1 MSRLAATRL
10 QLGQLGPTS
19 QSFYTLAPC
28 PHAAATVPAP
38 HRAAPCAGPSL
49 AQIIRTYGP
58 AYRAAHRISSAQQ
71 AVLRDLVRCRTAA
84 LGGQR
89 EQCTNCGHRR
99 ILYRSCRNRHCP
111 QCQALPQA
119 KWREAQ
125 RALLLPVPYF
135 HVVFTLP
142 HALNALMRSNPR
154 RLYAML
160 FKCVVATLREFAH
173 DPRHLGAEPG
183 MTAVLHTWGQKLDQ
197 HVHHHLIVTGGGLDA
212 AGQQWV
218 PCKRPD
224 FLFPVRALSTV
235 FRGKFL
241 AGLRQLHQQAKLT
254 YTRACAE
261 LEQDGAWRV
270 FLAQL
275 KASRWVVYAK
285 PPFAGPES
293 VLDYLSRYTHRIA
306 ISNERLLAVD
316 HDLVRFRYKDYAHG
330 NAIKVLELPA
340 IEFLRRYL
348 LHVVPR
354 GFRRIR
360 HYGLLA
366 NCQRTETL
374 ARCRELLAVAAP
386 APPPCADSLAAAV
399 QRLMDIDIARC
410 PRCGEATLRIVE
422 ELPPQPDD
430 SS

>member
-1 MSRLAATRL
+1 M
-10 QLGQLGPTS
+10 
-19 QSFYTLAPC
+19 APC
-28 PHAAATVPAP
+28 LHAAATGPLPRQVKP
-38 HRAAPCAGPSL
+38 RAGPSL

-58 AYRAAHRISSAQQ
+58 AYRAAYRLLSAQQ
-71 AVLRDLVRCRTAA
+71 AVLRDLARCRTAA
-84 LGGQR
+84 LGGHR
-89 EQCTNCGHRR
+89 EQCVNCGHSR
-99 ILYRSCRNRHCP
+99 IRYHSCRNRHCP

-142 HALNALMRSNPR
+142 HTLTALMRSNSRP
-154 RLYAML
+154 LYALL
-160 FKCVVATLREFAH
+160 FECVIATLRAFAH

-197 HVHHHLIVTGGGLDA
+197 HVHLHLIVTGGGLDA
-212 AGQQWV
+212 ARQQWV

-224 FLFPVRALSTV
+224 FLFPVRAMSKV

-241 AGLRQLHQQAKLT
+241 AGLRRLRQHGKLT
-254 YTRACAE
+254 FRGASAD
-261 LEQDGAWRV
+261 LLSDGVWRV
-270 FLAQL
+270 FLAKL
-275 KASRWVVYAK
+275 SATRWVVYAK

-306 ISNERLLAVD
+306 ISNERLLAAD
-316 HDLVRFRYKDYAHG
+316 HDTVRFRYKDYAHG
-330 NAIKVLELPA
+330 NALNVMELPA
-340 IEFLRRYL
+340 VEFLRRFL

-354 GFRRIR
+354 GFRRVR

-366 NCQRTETL
+366 NCRRTETL
-374 ARCRELLAVAAP
+374 ARCRELLAVAS
-386 APPPCADSLAAAV
+386 PPPPPPAEPLAEAV
-399 QRLMDIDIARC
+399 RRLMDIDIARC
-410 PRCGEATLRIVE
+410 PQCGKATLCVVE

>member
-1 MSRLAATRL
+1 MSRCAHAGAALQATR
-10 QLGQLGPTS
+10 
-19 QSFYTLAPC
+19 
-28 PHAAATVPAP
+28 AAEL
-38 HRAAPCAGPSL
+38 RARPSL
-49 AQIIRTYGP
+49 ADVIRTYGP

-71 AVLRDLVRCRTAA
+71 AVLRDLARCRTAA
-84 LGGQR
+84 LGGHR
-89 EQCTNCGHRR
+89 EQCANCGHSRVR
-99 ILYRSCRNRHCP
+99 YHSCRNRHCP

-125 RALLLPVPYF
+125 RALLLPVSYF

-142 HALNALMRSNPR
+142 HALNALLRCNAR
-154 RLYAML
+154 QLYALL
-160 FKCVVATLREFAH
+160 FECVIATLREFAH

-197 HVHHHLIVTGGGLDA
+197 HVHLHLIVTGGGLDA
-212 AGQQWV
+212 TRQQWV
-218 PCKRPD
+218 ACKRSD
-224 FLFPVRALSTV
+224 FLFPVRAMSKM

-241 AGLRQLHQQAKLT
+241 AGLRRLRQQAKLT
-254 YTRACAE
+254 LVSASIDLTR
-261 LEQDGAWRV
+261 DGAWRI

-275 KASRWVVYAK
+275 RATPWVVYAK

-306 ISNERLLAVD
+306 ISNERLRAVE
-316 HDLVRFRYKDYAHG
+316 HDTVRFRYKDYAHG
-330 NAIKVLELPA
+330 NAVKILELPA
-340 IEFLRRYL
+340 VEFLRRFL

-354 GFRRIR
+354 RFRRVR

-366 NCQRTETL
+366 NCRRAATL
-374 ARCRELLAVAAP
+374 ARCRELLAVLPP
-386 APPPCADSLAAAV
+386 ASPPCTESLADAV

-410 PRCGEATLRIVE
+410 PRCGVSSLRIVE